1 MDARR
6 ALISIV
12 IPCFNQ
18 ARFLPDAIDS
28 ARSAEFEVE
37 TIVVDDGSTDGAGDV
52 AKLYPIEVVRQ
63 ENSGLAAA
71 RNRGLASAT
80 APFVIFLDAD
90 DRLLPG
96 GIDIGVRALAA
107 HPECAMT
114 YGRCTMMGPDG
125 TFWPTPEQPV
135 VYLDH
140 YASLLRTNRIWM
152 PAMAIF
158 RRDALVAA
166 GGFRSGFDAAA
177 DYDLYLRMA
186 RRVAIHDH
194 GQRVA
199 AYRRHAWSM
208 SGNVSRMLA
217 DTLAVMRANRQDAV
231 DAEMDDEWCEGYA
244 AWQDFYGTQL
254 VEEIRAD
261 LRGRRYS
268 TAARKSALVARLAPE
283 VFQRE
288 LGRALRRRYAG
299 RAIPA
304 AEMASASRRAE
315 L

>member
-1 MDARR
+1 MDAGRP
-6 ALISIV
+6 LISVV

-18 ARFLPDAIDS
+18 SGYLAEAIES
-28 ARSAEFEVE
+28 ARSAEFTVE
-37 TIVVDDGSTDGAGDV
+37 TIVVDDGSTDGSGEV
-52 AKLYPIEVVRQ
+52 ARRYPVVLLTQ
-63 ENSGLAAA
+63 ENKGLAAA
-71 RNRGLASAT
+71 RNRGLEAAT
-80 APFVIFLDAD
+80 GTFVIFLDAD

-125 TFWPTPEQPV
+125 TIWPTPEQAV

-140 YASLLRTNRIWM
+140 YASLLQTNRIWM

-166 GGFRSGFDAAA
+166 GGFRAGFDAAA
-177 DYDLYLRMA
+177 DYDLYLRLT

-199 AYRRHAWSM
+199 VYRRHSSSM
-208 SGNVSRMLA
+208 SGNAARMLVE
-217 DTLAVMRANRQDAV
+217 TLAVMDANREDAV
-231 DAEMDDEWCEGYA
+231 AAGMDEEWCAGYR

-254 VEEIRAD
+254 VEEIRAA
-261 LRGRRYS
+261 LRTSRY
-268 TAARKSALVARLAPE
+268 TAAARKAGLVARLAPD

-304 AEMASASRRAE
+304 AEIASASRRAE

>member
-1 MDARR
+1 MDACR
-6 ALISIV
+6 ALISVV

-18 ARFLPDAIDS
+18 SRYVAEAIES
-28 ARSAEFEVE
+28 SRSAEFRVE
-37 TIVVDDGSTDGAGDV
+37 TIVVDDGSTDDSGEIARRHR
-52 AKLYPIEVVRQ
+52 AVVIAQ
-63 ENSGLAAA
+63 ENRGVAAA
-71 RNRGLASAT
+71 RNRGLEAAAGT
-80 APFVIFLDAD
+80 FVIFLDAD

-96 GIDIGVRALAA
+96 GVDIGVRALAA

-125 TFWPTPEQPV
+125 TFWPTPEQRV

-140 YASLLRTNRIWM
+140 YASLLRLNRIWM

-158 RRDALVAA
+158 RREAIVEA
-166 GGFRSGFDAAA
+166 GGFRMGFDAAA
-177 DYDLYLRMA
+177 DYDLYLRLV

-199 AYRRHAWSM
+199 AYRRHSSST
-208 SGNVSRMLA
+208 SGSASRMLA
-217 DTLAVMRANRQDAV
+217 HTLAVMQANRQDALE
-231 DAEMDDEWCEGYA
+231 AAMDEDWREGYA

-261 LRGRRYS
+261 LRARRYS
-268 TAARKSALVARLAPE
+268 PAARKAGVATRLAPH

-288 LGRALRRRYAG
+288 LSRALRRRYAG

-304 AEMASASRRAE
+304 AEMASASHRAE
-315 L
+315 T

>member
-18 ARFLPDAIDS
+18 GRYLAEAIVS
-28 ARSAEFEVE
+28 ARSAGFAVE
-37 TIVVDDGSTDGAGDV
+37 TIVVDDGSTDDSRAIAEAQAVTVIAQDNAGV
-52 AKLYPIEVVRQ
+52 
-63 ENSGLAAA
+63 AAA
-71 RNRGLASAT
+71 RNRGLEAAT
-80 APFVIFLDAD
+80 GTFVIFLDAD
-90 DRLLPG
+90 DRMLPG
-96 GIDIGVRALAA
+96 GIDIAARALDA

-125 TFWPTPEQPV
+125 TFWPTPEQAV
-135 VYLDH
+135 VYADH
-140 YASLLRTNRIWM
+140 YASLLHSNRIWM
-152 PAMAIF
+152 PAMAMF
-158 RRDALVAA
+158 RRDAVVAA
-166 GGFRSGFDAAA
+166 GGFRMGFDAAA
-177 DYDLYLRMA
+177 DYDLYLRLA
-186 RRVAIHDH
+186 RRAAIHDH

-199 AYRRHAWSM
+199 AYRRHGSSM
-208 SGNVSRMLA
+208 SGNAARMLA
-217 DTLAVMRANRQDAV
+217 HTLAVMRANHRDAV
-231 DAEMDDEWCEGYA
+231 EAGLADDWSDGYA

-254 VEEIRAD
+254 VEELRSD
-261 LRGRRYS
+261 LRAHRYS
-268 TAARKSALVARLAPE
+268 AAARKAGVAARLAPD

-315 L
+315 I